1 MVNKIKELEYKR
13 IYLKNNYEIREY
25 STNKVNIIALFSNN
39 AFLSFS
45 FLDNDLKFDLCN
57 NYLKLYDL
65 PNYLYKEGNNYLVL
79 GGGTFSYPK
88 YYIKNYKDKKMT
100 VVEIDKY
107 CIDLSKKYFFLDE
120 LYKTYDSNNERLNII
135 IDDAI
140 KYINTCTIK
149 YDYILLDLFYGEDIV
164 KEAYT
169 QENLK
174 QLKKLLKDKGIIIIN
189 YIIND
194 NNYIRS
200 KKELYY
206 LTTITKYHK
215 FITLKENYDF
225 NNNIGNVLGI
235 LSDEKIE
242 IPSIL
247 NTIDITNI
255 ILKRINNFI

>member
-1 MVNKIKELEYKR
+1 M
-13 IYLKNNYEIREY
+13 
-25 STNKVNIIALFSNN
+25 
-39 AFLSFS
+39 
-45 FLDNDLKFDLCN
+45 
-57 NYLKLYDL
+57 
-65 PNYLYKEGNNYLVL
+65 
-79 GGGTFSYPK
+79 
-88 YYIKNYKDKKMT
+88 MT

-189 YIIND
+189 YM
-194 NNYIRS
+194 
-200 KKELYY
+200 LQ
-206 LTTITKYHK
+206 
-215 FITLKENYDF
+215 
-225 NNNIGNVLGI
+225 
-235 LSDEKIE
+235 
-242 IPSIL
+242 
-247 NTIDITNI
+247 
-255 ILKRINNFI
+255 ILKKLIIM